1 MLSGMGFRVW
11 GAAVVVACVC
21 TACAGASA
29 AEHPAPVRRDAPPPA
44 AQTHAPAVWHVPARP
59 SGRGTYLMAKL
70 LRPLRTPFGR
80 VAAKTQ
86 FGEPLWVPVLA
97 RKGTRG
103 SALVPVGARSRVVHL
118 DLRSLPL
125 RWSRTRVVVDLA
137 RGRLRVLRGRRL
149 LGSFPIGH
157 GTPAT
162 PTPVGRFSVIDRVR
176 FPVGSPYAPFALALS
191 AHQTHLAPTWAGGDT
206 IAIHPGPMG
215 PVSNGCIHAGL
226 PAIALLRRVARLGT
240 LVVVRAA

>member
-11 GAAVVVACVC
+11 GAALVVAGVC

-29 AEHPAPVRRDAPPPA
+29 VEHPAPVLRDAAPPPVRS
-44 AQTHAPAVWHVPARP
+44 HAPAVWRVPARP

-70 LRPLRTPFGR
+70 RGPLHTPFGK
-80 VAAKTQ
+80 VAAKTP

-97 RKGTRG
+97 RQGARG
-103 SALVPVGARSRVVHL
+103 VALVPVGARSRVVHL

-137 RGRLRVLRGRRL
+137 QGRLRVLRGRRV

-176 FPVGSPYAPFALALS
+176 FPAGSPYAPFALALS

-240 LVVVRAA
+240 LVIVRAA

>member
-1 MLSGMGFRVW
+1 MLSEMGFRVW
-11 GAAVVVACVC
+11 GAAVVVAGVC

-29 AEHPAPVRRDAPPPA
+29 AEHHTAVLRDAPPPA
-44 AQTHAPAVWHVPARP
+44 AQAHTPAVWHVPARP

-70 LRPLRTPFGR
+70 RRPLHTPFGR

-86 FGEPLWVPVLA
+86 FGEPLWVPVIA
-97 RKGTRG
+97 RHGTR
-103 SALVPVGARSRVVHL
+103 STALVPVGARSRLVHL

-137 RGRLRVLRGRRL
+137 QGRLRVLRGRRL

-157 GTPAT
+157 GTSAT
-162 PTPVGRFSVIDRVR
+162 PTPVGRFSVTDRVR
-176 FPVGSPYAPFALALS
+176 FPAGSPYAPFALALS
-191 AHQTHLAPTWAGGDT
+191 AHQTHLAATWAGGDT

-240 LVVVRAA
+240 LVIVRAA

>member
-1 MLSGMGFRVW
+1 MGFRVW
-11 GAAVVVACVC
+11 VAAVVVACVS
-21 TACAGASA
+21 TACVGSSA
-29 AEHPAPVRRDAPPPA
+29 ADHHPAVLQDAAPPSA
-44 AQTHAPAVWHVPARP
+44 HAPAAKVWSVPARP
-59 SGRGTYLMAKL
+59 SGHGAYLMAKL
-70 LRPLRTPFGR
+70 RRPLHTRFGG
-80 VAAKTQ
+80 VGAKTQ

-97 RKGTRG
+97 RHGTR
-103 SALVPVGARSRVVHL
+103 AAVLLPVGPRSRVVHL
-118 DLRSLPL
+118 DLRSLVL

-137 RGRLRVLRGRRL
+137 RARMRVLRGRRT

-162 PTPVGRFSVIDRVR
+162 PTPVGRFSVTDRVR

-215 PVSNGCIHAGL
+215 PISNGCIHVGL
-226 PAIALLRRVARLGT
+226 PAIMLLRRVARLGT
-240 LVVVRAA
+240 LVIVHQN